1 MSAKTLVIIPAY
13 NEEQT
18 IAKVV
23 RDIKSHLPDVH
34 ILVVNDGSI
43 DHTSHKAKA
52 EGAAVID
59 LPYNMGIG
67 VAQQT
72 GFKFAREMDYSVV
85 VQVDADGQHPASEIA
100 KLTNSLS
107 HHQADM
113 VIGSRFFGNKTSYPA
128 PLVRRLGMLILSTFI
143 SLIIRQRIRDVTSG
157 FRAVC
162 VRTIEFL
169 ASIYPTDYPEPE
181 SIVLLHRAG
190 FKITEIP
197 VTMSPRLAGASS
209 ITPGRSVYYMIKVL
223 LALMIGLF
231 KKKPKF
237 DERSEK

>member
-1 MSAKTLVIIPAY
+1 
-13 NEEQT
+13 
-18 IAKVV
+18 
-23 RDIKSHLPDVH
+23 
-34 ILVVNDGSI
+34 
-43 DHTSHKAKA
+43 
-52 EGAAVID
+52 
-59 LPYNMGIG
+59 
-67 VAQQT
+67 
-72 GFKFAREMDYSVV
+72 
-85 VQVDADGQHPASEIA
+85 
-100 KLTNSLS
+100 
-107 HHQADM
+107 M